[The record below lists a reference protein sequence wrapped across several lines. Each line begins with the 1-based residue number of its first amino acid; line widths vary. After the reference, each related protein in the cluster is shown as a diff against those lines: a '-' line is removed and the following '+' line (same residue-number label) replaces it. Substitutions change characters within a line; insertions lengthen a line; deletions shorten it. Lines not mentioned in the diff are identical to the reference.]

1 MRSPERRWTM
11 SSLKPVDILEEMPAM
26 RRYARS
32 LARDDNAA
40 DDVVQDALVKALEKR
55 DTFRPDGSPKRWLLS
70 IVHNIFISAR
80 RREQAEVRRDIRFAQ
95 TLVDRLEPD
104 QEHAAFLRE
113 VASAFAEL
121 PEHHR
126 AVLHLVAVEGQSY
139 QEAASILD
147 VPIGTVMSR
156 LSRARDALRSSEG
169 LAGAR
174 DKNRL
179 KIIGGQDA
187 D

>member
-1 MRSPERRWTM
+1 M
-11 SSLKPVDILEEMPAM
+11 SSM

-32 LARDDNAA
+32 LARDEAVA
-40 DDVVQDALVKALEKR
+40 DDVVQDALLNALEKR
-55 DTFRPDGSPKRWLLS
+55 HTFRPDGSPKRWLLS

-80 RREQAEVRRDIRFAQ
+80 RREQAEARRDSRFAQ

-104 QEHAAFLRE
+104 QEHAACLQE
-113 VASAFAEL
+113 VASAFAAL

-139 QEAASILD
+139 QEAATILE

-156 LSRARDALRSSEG
+156 LSRARAALRSPG
-169 LAGAR
+169 RFPGVG
-174 DKNRL
+174 DKDRL